1 VFFSTLSFVKDHV
14 AMSSNKRK
22 VCPDGYC
29 QIWYHDGHLAL
40 TGLHVALSRRNGGP
54 PEQGT
59 THAFHGSQFWVFVD
73 LLGGGINYGQ

>member
-1 VFFSTLSFVKDHV
+1 
-14 AMSSNKRK
+14 
-22 VCPDGYC
+22 
-29 QIWYHDGHLAL
+29 LAL